1 MTDEPLI
8 PEGLT
13 KRERKKFKREFYHR
27 QMDKQI
33 QTGTIKKYFTLTI
46 VFLLVITGG
55 YWLVKELTKPK
66 PGEYV
71 PSLGNK
77 HIQNI
82 TDPHEKYNSVPPT
95 SGTHVN
101 GKAQW
106 GISENPIADELQI
119 HNLEDGGVMVQ
130 YNCIP
135 GKETQDDCGKLIKNL
150 TNIVDNYTDKVVLA
164 PYPDLDSQIALTA
177 WTRIDKFNDFDR
189 ERIEKFIKAFQG
201 IDHH

>member
-1 MTDEPLI
+1 MTNEPLI

-27 QMDKQI
+27 QMDRQML
-33 QTGTIKKYFTLTI
+33 TGRIKKYFTLTI

-95 SGTHVN
+95 SGTHVSQ
-101 GKAQW
+101 KANLR
-106 GISENPIADELQI
+106 ISYSPIP
-119 HNLEDGGVMVQ
+119 H
-130 YNCIP
+130 
-135 GKETQDDCGKLIKNL
+135 
-150 TNIVDNYTDKVVLA
+150 
-164 PYPDLDSQIALTA
+164 
-177 WTRIDKFNDFDR
+177 
-189 ERIEKFIKAFQG
+189 
-201 IDHH
+201 